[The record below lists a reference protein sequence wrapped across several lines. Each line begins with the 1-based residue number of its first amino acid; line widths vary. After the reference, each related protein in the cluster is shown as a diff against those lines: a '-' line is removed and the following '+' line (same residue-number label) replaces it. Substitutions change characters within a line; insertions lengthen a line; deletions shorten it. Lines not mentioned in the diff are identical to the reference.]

1 MKVKDLMVGTPSS
14 MQRSSEG
21 ISSRAKLRG
30 RSLGRLAVG
39 FAIFRKCIRPSDE
52 PGIERGR
59 VLLNKELDKA

>member
-21 ISSRAKLRG
+21 ISSRANFRG
-30 RSLGRLAVG
+30 RSLGRLAWFCHFQEMHSTERRAG
-39 FAIFRKCIRPSDE
+39 NQ
-52 PGIERGR
+52 RGR